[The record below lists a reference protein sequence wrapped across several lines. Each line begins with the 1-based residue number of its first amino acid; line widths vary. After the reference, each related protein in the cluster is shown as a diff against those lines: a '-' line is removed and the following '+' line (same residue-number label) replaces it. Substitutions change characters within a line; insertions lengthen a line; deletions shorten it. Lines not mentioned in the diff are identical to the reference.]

1 MLKIKLPKVLPPIE
15 DYMGRRNISILRL
28 GCGDKF
34 LITKS
39 ANPEWMV
46 KEIVT
51 TYNKYLKKDSG
62 IYETNLFF
70 SLLKYSY
77 THEHPIIVVEV
88 LFTSTDGYQVL
99 KFELEQLVQHFGSKD
114 CLNTNNIPHI
124 PKTVLA
130 AKGSNWLT
138 QNQALNFRKLLTK
151 YNY

>member
-1 MLKIKLPKVLPPIE
+1 MLKIKLPTTLPPIE
-15 DYMGRRNISILRL
+15 DHTGRRNISILRL

-77 THEHPIIVVEV
+77 THEYPIIVVEV

-99 KFELEQLVQHFGSKD
+99 KFELEQLVQHFGSSN